1 MVRFDDA
8 VSDGLDTGQ
17 SSHMMRPSRRAAS
30 KHIQDK
36 LRKVERTDVQ
46 EYLGEISYLVF

>member
-8 VSDGLDTGQ
+8 VSDGQ
-17 SSHMMRPSRRAAS
+17 SSYMMRPSRRAAS